1 MVASGNTPTSSPS
14 RRAAN
19 AARYDP
25 TPEARSTL
33 SRRSSTRNNVLA
45 KTITG
50 GYTKSDMAHTVVPEE
65 RKERIARSRYMRS
78 SRSRDLCQPCQ
89 ALVSPAGELLC
100 AVLICLPL
108 KGLEV
113 ALGYD
118 RLLDAQG
125 SMPKAGNPSS

>member
-1 MVASGNTPTSSPS
+1 M
-14 RRAAN
+14 
-19 AARYDP
+19 
-25 TPEARSTL
+25 
-33 SRRSSTRNNVLA
+33 
-45 KTITG
+45 TG
-50 GYTKSDMAHTVVPEE
+50 GYTKSEMAHTVVPEE
-65 RKERIARSRYMRS
+65 RIRVVEIRALPALPRP
-78 SRSRDLCQPCQ
+78 LPALPG

-100 AVLICLPL
+100 AVLICFPL